1 LNGQSPQTK
10 FEKEFEVKKQITSLL
25 AIAILLTTFSAT
37 SARAQSDR
45 LIAANIP
52 FNFMIKDRAL
62 PAGEYLFTL
71 VQIGGADG
79 VKIQSTDGHIT
90 AFVLTRSASAKAMQD
105 NAKLVFNRY
114 ENQYFLAQVYGM
126 EEGALQQ
133 LARPRA
139 EERLTQNASAPERSR
154 VTVTAHRK

>member
-10 FEKEFEVKKQITSLL
+10 FEKEFEMKKQITSLL

-37 SARAQSDR
+37 TARAQSDH
-45 LIAANIP
+45 LIAASIP
-52 FNFMIKDRAL
+52 FNFMIKDRVL
-62 PAGEYLFTL
+62 PAGEYLFAV
-71 VQIGGADG
+71 VQIGGANTL
-79 VKIQSTDGHIT
+79 KIQSADGHIT
-90 AFVLTRSASAKAMQD
+90 VFLLTRPASVKATKD
-105 NAKLVFNRY
+105 EPKLVFNRY
-114 ENQYFLAQVYGM
+114 ENQYFLAQVYGV

-139 EERLTQNASAPERSR
+139 EEMLTKNASAPERSR